1 MGLPGF
7 AMPYSNARD
16 VPGFPRPAASV
27 ACRRS
32 SAGSE
37 ERLVTDKHRVII
49 VGGGFAGLNAARK
62 LDDPRIDLTLVDRR
76 NFHLFQPLL
85 YQVATGGLSPAE
97 VCAPLR
103 AVVHR
108 QRNTRVLLDEVT
120 GVDPEG
126 RRVLLAD
133 GRSLPY
139 DTLIVATG
147 ATHDYFGHPEWEE
160 RAPGLKTIEDATTIR
175 SRILLAFE
183 EAEEAESEEERRRLL
198 TFVIVGA
205 GPTGVE
211 LAGAIG
217 ELARHTLRR
226 DFRSYD
232 PASARIL
239 LVDALPRV
247 LPPYPESLSAAAR
260 RSLEKLGVTIHTGTM
275 VKEIDGSSVTFERK
289 VTRETG
295 GGDGETER
303 WTEEAGVILW
313 TAGVR
318 AASLADALAEATGAE
333 TEKTGKIR
341 VAPDL
346 SIPGHPEI
354 LVLGDMA
361 YLEDDDGDPL
371 PGIAPTAIQQGKY
384 AAKLVKRRLSGR
396 ADSVKPFHYTDKG
409 LLAVIGRAAAVADLR
424 VVKLSGPL
432 AWLLW
437 LFIHIMYLVGFAN
450 RVLVLVQWAQSYIA
464 RGRGARLITDPR
476 EGPGAESS
484 PDVEGNG
491 STPGRGW

>member
-1 MGLPGF
+1 
-7 AMPYSNARD
+7 
-16 VPGFPRPAASV
+16 
-27 ACRRS
+27 
-32 SAGSE
+32 
-37 ERLVTDKHRVII
+37 VTEKHRVVV

-103 AVVHR
+103 GVLHR
-108 QRNTRVLLDEVT
+108 QKNTRVLLDEVT

-183 EAEEAESEEERRRLL
+183 EAEEAESEEDRRRLL

-217 ELARHTLRR
+217 ELALHTLRR

-275 VKEIDGSSVTFERK
+275 VKEIDGSRVTFERK
-289 VTRETG
+289 ADDG
-295 GGDGETER
+295 AGGDGAAER
-303 WTEEAGVILW
+303 WTEDAGVILW

-333 TEKTGKIR
+333 TVKSGKIR

-346 SIPGHPEI
+346 TVPGHPEI

-361 YLEDDDGDPL
+361 YLEDDDGEPL

-384 AAKLVKRRLSGR
+384 AAKRVKRRLDGR
-396 ADSVKPFHYTDKG
+396 AEPMKPFRYTDKG

-424 VVKLSGPL
+424 FAKLSGPL

-476 EGPGAESS
+476 EGPGSESS
-484 PDVEGNG
+484 PAIEGDTM
-491 STPGRGW
+491 TPRP

>member
-1 MGLPGF
+1 M
-7 AMPYSNARD
+7 
-16 VPGFPRPAASV
+16 
-27 ACRRS
+27 
-32 SAGSE
+32 SE
-37 ERLVTDKHRVII
+37 RHRVII
-49 VGGGFAGLNAARK
+49 VGGGFAGLSAARR
-62 LDDPRIDLTLVDRR
+62 LDDPRIDLTLLDRR

-103 AVVHR
+103 SVVHR
-108 QRNTRVLLDEVT
+108 QQNTRVLLDEA
-120 GVDPEG
+120 VDVDAEG

-133 GRSLPY
+133 GRTLPY

-147 ATHDYFGHPEWEE
+147 VSHNYFGHPEWEE

-217 ELARHTLRR
+217 ELARHTLRH

-232 PASARIL
+232 PSSARIL
-239 LVDALPRV
+239 LVDALLRV
-247 LPPYPESLSAAAR
+247 LPPYPEKLSAAAR
-260 RSLEKLGVTIHTGTM
+260 RSLEKLGVTVHTGTM
-275 VKEIDGSSVTFERK
+275 VKEIDERSVLFERQ
-289 VTRETG
+289 TG
-295 GGDGETER
+295 EGGDGEPER
-303 WTEEAGVILW
+303 WREEAGVILW
-313 TAGVR
+313 TAGVK
-318 AASLADALAEATGAE
+318 ATALADRIAERTGAK
-333 TEKTGKIR
+333 TEKSGKIH

-361 YLEDDDGDPL
+361 YVEDEEGEPL

-384 AAKLVKRRLSGR
+384 AAKLVARRLAGEET
-396 ADSVKPFHYTDKG
+396 KPFRYTDKG

-424 VVKLSGPL
+424 FAQFSGPI

-476 EGPGAESS
+476 EGPGGKSS
-484 PDVEGNG
+484 ADVEG
-491 STPGRGW
+491 SEP

>member
-1 MGLPGF
+1 M
-7 AMPYSNARD
+7 
-16 VPGFPRPAASV
+16 
-27 ACRRS
+27 
-32 SAGSE
+32 SE
-37 ERLVTDKHRVII
+37 RHRVII
-49 VGGGFAGLNAARK
+49 VGGGFAGLSAARR

-103 AVVHR
+103 SVVHR
-108 QRNTRVLLDEVT
+108 QGNTRVLLDEA
-120 GVDPEG
+120 VDVDAEA
-126 RRVLLAD
+126 RRVVLAD
-133 GRSLPY
+133 GRTLPY

-147 ATHDYFGHPEWEE
+147 VSHNYFGHPEWEE

-183 EAEEAESEEERRRLL
+183 EAEETESEEERRRLL

-217 ELARHTLRR
+217 DLARHTLRD

-232 PASARIL
+232 PSSARIL

-247 LPPYPESLSAAAR
+247 LPPYPEKLSAAAR
-260 RSLEKLGVTIHTGTM
+260 RSLEKLGVTVHTGTM
-275 VKEIDGSSVTFERK
+275 VKEIDERSVVFERQ
-289 VTRETG
+289 TG
-295 GGDGETER
+295 EGGDGEPER
-303 WTEEAGVILW
+303 WREEAGVILW
-313 TAGVR
+313 TAGVK
-318 AASLADALAEATGAE
+318 ATALADRIAERTGAR
-333 TEKTGKIR
+333 TEKSGKVH

-346 SIPGHPEI
+346 TIPGHPEI

-361 YLEDDDGDPL
+361 YVEDDEGEPL

-384 AAKLVKRRLSGR
+384 AAKLVARRLAGKET
-396 ADSVKPFHYTDKG
+396 KPFRYTDKG

-424 VVKLSGPL
+424 FARFSGPI
-432 AWLLW
+432 AWILW

-476 EGPGAESS
+476 EGPGGKSS
-484 PDVEGNG
+484 SDVEGNRD
-491 STPGRGW
+491 P

>member
-1 MGLPGF
+1 M
-7 AMPYSNARD
+7 
-16 VPGFPRPAASV
+16 
-27 ACRRS
+27 
-32 SAGSE
+32 SE
-37 ERLVTDKHRVII
+37 RHRVII
-49 VGGGFAGLNAARK
+49 VGGGFAGLNAARR

-103 AVVHR
+103 SVVHR
-108 QRNTRVLLDEVT
+108 QVNTRVLLDEV
-120 GVDPEG
+120 VDVDAEG
-126 RRVLLAD
+126 RRVVLAD

-147 ATHDYFGHPEWEE
+147 VSHNYFGHPEWEE

-217 ELARHTLRR
+217 ELAGHTLRH

-232 PASARIL
+232 PSSARIL

-247 LPPYPESLSAAAR
+247 LPPYPEKLSAAAR
-260 RSLEKLGVTIHTGTM
+260 RSLEKLGVTVHTGTM
-275 VKEIDGSSVTFERK
+275 VKEIDERSVLFERQ
-289 VTRETG
+289 TGEGTDG
-295 GGDGETER
+295 GGEPER
-303 WTEEAGVILW
+303 WREEAGVILW
-313 TAGVR
+313 TAGVK
-318 AASLADALAEATGAE
+318 ATALADRIAERTGAE
-333 TEKTGKIR
+333 TEKSGKIH
-341 VAPDL
+341 VTPDL
-346 SIPGHPEI
+346 SVPGHPEI

-361 YLEDDDGDPL
+361 YLEDDEGEPL

-384 AAKLVKRRLSGR
+384 AAKLVARRLAGQKT
-396 ADSVKPFHYTDKG
+396 KPFRYSDKG

-424 VVKLSGPL
+424 FAHLSGQFSGPI

-476 EGPGAESS
+476 EGPGGKSS
-484 PDVEGNG
+484 SDVEGND
-491 STPGRGW
+491 R